1 MASDEGRS
9 PKQRRKS
16 GAAEALD
23 NISHL
28 ALQKCVCPL
37 DRLGEGPV
45 GAGSAQRWVSGILG
59 GYSPPPSRVN
69 VLWRIV
75 GNGGDHGGEH

>member
-1 MASDEGRS
+1 MASNEGRS
-9 PKQRRKS
+9 PKQRRKG

-37 DRLGEGPV
+37 DRLGEGP
-45 GAGSAQRWVSGILG
+45 SAQEVLSSGCQ
-59 GYSPPPSRVN
+59 GYSGATVPPSRVN
-69 VLWRIV
+69 VTWRIV
-75 GNGGDHGGEH
+75 GNGGDQGSEH

>member
-16 GAAEALD
+16 GATKALD

-45 GAGSAQRWVSGILG
+45 VTGSAQWWVSGIFW
-59 GYSPPPSRVN
+59 GYSHTPQQSESN
-69 VLWRIV
+69 VENCGKW
-75 GNGGDHGGEH
+75 G